1 MKGLSVRG
9 LKPNEDNRKLYP
21 KKMKQAV
28 FV

>member
-9 LKPNEDNRKLYP
+9 LKPNKDNGKLYP

>member
-1 MKGLSVRG
+1 MKRLSVRG
-9 LKPNEDNRKLYP
+9 LEPNEDNGKLYP